1 MVSAIDSAK
10 AYPVSAIYFICCIV
24 SLFSLRAMH
33 AFCVILRYHFNCK
46 TIYHKTLN
54 FMIYSIPKY
63 INNLKSQKIKFVKL
77 NIHVPKWLL
86 LIKKFQVDNVVLV
99 FDCEF

>member
-1 MVSAIDSAK
+1 
-10 AYPVSAIYFICCIV
+10 
-24 SLFSLRAMH
+24 MH

-77 NIHVPKWLL
+77 NIHVPYLDA
-86 LIKKFQVDNVVLV
+86 KFTTAKNSSYMYMYGY
-99 FDCEF
+99 C

>member
-1 MVSAIDSAK
+1 
-10 AYPVSAIYFICCIV
+10 
-24 SLFSLRAMH
+24 
-33 AFCVILRYHFNCK
+33 
-46 TIYHKTLN
+46 
-54 FMIYSIPKY
+54 MIYSIPKY

-77 NIHVPKWLL
+77 NIHIPNLDAIPVICIHVWLL

>member
-33 AFCVILRYHFNCK
+33 AFCVILRDHFNCK

-77 NIHVPKWLL
+77 NIHVPNLDA
-86 LIKKFQVDNVVLV
+86 KFTTAKNSSYMYMYGY
-99 FDCEF
+99 C

>member
-10 AYPVSAIYFICCIV
+10 AYPVSAIYFYLLYCISFFSPSDACFLRNFKV
-24 SLFSLRAMH
+24 SFQLQNNL
-33 AFCVILRYHFNCK
+33 
-46 TIYHKTLN
+46 LN

-77 NIHVPKWLL
+77 NIHVPYLDA
-86 LIKKFQVDNVVLV
+86 KFTTAKNSSYMYMYGY
-99 FDCEF
+99 C